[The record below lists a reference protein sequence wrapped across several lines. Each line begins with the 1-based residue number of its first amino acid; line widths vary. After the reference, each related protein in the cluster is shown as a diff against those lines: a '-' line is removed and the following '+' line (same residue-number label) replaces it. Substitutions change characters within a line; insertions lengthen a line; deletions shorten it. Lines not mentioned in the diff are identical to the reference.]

1 VRGLEAE
8 QIGTVTVVKFTR
20 SEFLDDETIEAI
32 GAELFSLVDN
42 LGCRQVVLNLAKV
55 KRVASLMLGKLLT
68 VHKKLKAAGGRLV
81 LCGVDPEIYKI
92 FETLRFPQLIR
103 VVKDEQEALQA
114 F

>member
-1 VRGLEAE
+1 VRGLEVE

-20 SEFLDDETIEAI
+20 SELLDDETIEAI
-32 GAELFSLVDN
+32 GAELFSLVDV
-42 LGCRQVVLNLAKV
+42 LGCRQVVFNLAKV

-68 VHKKLKAAGGRLV
+68 MHKKLKAAGGRLI